1 MGNVIKAY
9 RYRIVDNSAFE
20 MPLPMK
26 FTVWKADAPVAD
38 YIISEDEQVSYTII
52 TKFKELMITTIH
64 RPLDISDIYY
74 MFSCRVFQDRTPFT
88 KPILERMGLEK
99 YNVCNILRRTHGIS
113 PYDDYWIRFDGE
125 KITFDQ
131 AVEEFDK
138 YLIGPEVQPVPVVSY
153 PSGAEIA
160 PEPNTATD
168 SKVDEIL
175 SQKKLRV
182 ADIVAES
189 AKPVSIAPDT
199 SYEPQHEIENNKM
212 SDAEIEALLHSVGLD
227 KDEEPVLENNSGKL
241 PDVDPSSRS
250 QMEPSGGTMS
260 QEDIE
265 KLLSANSAPA
275 AESPEPAPVPAAE
288 PESANSGGK
297 MSQDDIE
304 KLLAANSPE
313 PAPEPAPAPESA
325 PSGGKMSQED
335 IEKLLAANSPEPAPE
350 PAPAPESA
358 PSGGKMSQEDIEKL
372 LAANSPEPAPE
383 PAPAP
388 ESAPSG
394 GKMSQEDIEKLLAA
408 NSPEPAPEPA
418 PAPESA
424 PSGGKMSQE
433 DIEKLLAANSP
444 EPAPEPAPA
453 TESAPSGGKMSQ
465 EDIEKLLAATNEP
478 LEDELPKEPATA
490 ESAPSGGKMSQDD
503 IEALLNSM
511 HEEASK

>member
-160 PEPNTATD
+160 PEPKTSADT
-168 SKVDEIL
+168 KVDEIL

-227 KDEEPVLENNSGKL
+227 KEPVQEDTSAKL

-250 QMEPSGGTMS
+250 EME
-260 QEDIE
+260 
-265 KLLSANSAPA
+265 
-275 AESPEPAPVPAAE
+275 
-288 PESANSGGK
+288 
-297 MSQDDIE
+297 
-304 KLLAANSPE
+304 
-313 PAPEPAPAPESA
+313 

-383 PAPAP
+383 PAPVA

-418 PAPESA
+418 PAP
-424 PSGGKMSQE
+424 
-433 DIEKLLAANSP
+433 
-444 EPAPEPAPA
+444 
-453 TESAPSGGKMSQ
+453 ESAPSGGKMSQ

>member
-265 KLLSANSAPA
+265 KLLSANSATA

-288 PESANSGGK
+288 PESAPSGGK
-297 MSQDDIE
+297 MSQEDIE
-304 KLLAANSPE
+304 KLLAANSAPAAESSE

-335 IEKLLAANSPEPAPE
+335 IEKLLSANSPEPAPV
-350 PAPAPESA
+350 PAAAPEST

-372 LAANSPEPAPE
+372 LAANSAPAAESSEPAPE
-383 PAPAP
+383 PAAQP
-388 ESAPSG
+388 
-394 GKMSQEDIEKLLAA
+394 
-408 NSPEPAPEPA
+408 
-418 PAPESA
+418 
-424 PSGGKMSQE
+424 
-433 DIEKLLAANSP
+433 
-444 EPAPEPAPA
+444 
-453 TESAPSGGKMSQ
+453 ESAPSGGKMSQ

>member
-160 PEPNTATD
+160 PEPKTAADT
-168 SKVDEIL
+168 KVDEIL

-227 KDEEPVLENNSGKL
+227 KEPVQEDTSAKL
-241 PDVDPSSRS
+241 PAVDPSSRS
-250 QMEPSGGTMS
+250 EMEPSGGT
-260 QEDIE
+260 
-265 KLLSANSAPA
+265 
-275 AESPEPAPVPAAE
+275 
-288 PESANSGGK
+288 
-297 MSQDDIE
+297 
-304 KLLAANSPE
+304 
-313 PAPEPAPAPESA
+313 
-325 PSGGKMSQED
+325 MSQED

-350 PAPAPESA
+350 PATAP
-358 PSGGKMSQEDIEKL
+358 
-372 LAANSPEPAPE
+372 
-383 PAPAP
+383 
-388 ESAPSG
+388 
-394 GKMSQEDIEKLLAA
+394 
-408 NSPEPAPEPA
+408 
-418 PAPESA
+418 
-424 PSGGKMSQE
+424 
-433 DIEKLLAANSP
+433 
-444 EPAPEPAPA
+444 
-453 TESAPSGGKMSQ
+453 ESAPSGGKMSQ

-478 LEDELPKEPATA
+478 LEDELPKEPAPVA